1 MHSTNSQICSG
12 VTKLFMHS
20 YKCQICSG
28 VTKLCHYALIQIL
41 DLQWCYK
48 TLSLCT
54 HTNLRFAV
62 WICSGVTKL
71 CHYALIQIS
80 DLQWCYKTLS
90 LCTHTNLRFAVVL
103 QNFVIMHSYKSQICS
118 GTTKFCH
125 YAPIQIL
132 DLQWCCESVSK
143 IYMGR

>member
-28 VTKLCHYALIQIL
+28 VTKLCHYALIQIS
-41 DLQWCYK
+41 DLQCG
-48 TLSLCT
+48 
-54 HTNLRFAV
+54 FAV
-62 WICSGVTKL
+62 VLQNFVIMHSYKSQICSGVTKL

-90 LCTHTNLRFAVVL
+90 LCTHTNLGFAVVL
-103 QNFVIMHSYKSQICS
+103 QNFVIMHPYKSWICS